1 MKRFFKRLIWSFI
14 PVIALLAA
22 GEIVVRLKYFFAH
35 KRDWYYITMPYRLT
49 DTQALTHA
57 FYKQPDAA
65 LAEAA
70 AKVTA
75 AAAAAKPSATAAAS
89 NSPTPAVALTSA

>member
-1 MKRFFKRLIWSFI
+1 MRRFFKRLVWSFI
-14 PVIALLAA
+14 PVLVLLGSA
-22 GEIVVRLKYFFAH
+22 EVVVRLKYFFAH

-70 AKVTA
+70 A
-75 AAAAAKPSATAAAS
+75 
-89 NSPTPAVALTSA
+89 